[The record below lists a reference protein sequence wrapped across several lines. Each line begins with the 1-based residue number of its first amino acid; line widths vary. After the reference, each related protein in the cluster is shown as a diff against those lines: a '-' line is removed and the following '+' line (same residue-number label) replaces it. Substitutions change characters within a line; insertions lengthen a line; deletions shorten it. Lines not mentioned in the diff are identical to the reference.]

1 MSGAIVIGAG
11 PGLGRSVARRF
22 ATHGLPVTA
31 LARRPETVEPLAH
44 ELESMGVPTLP
55 LSADVTD
62 EDSLRTALDRA
73 TERFGVPDVVVYN
86 AARIQADAPTALPA
100 RGHLDAWAVNVVGA
114 LTTAGHVLPAMIGR
128 GAGSFLLT
136 GGMPA
141 PVAAYTSLS
150 LGKAG
155 VRALVQ
161 LLDEEYGPAGIHVA
175 TVTVFGG
182 IAPGTRFDPDDIAEH
197 YWRLHRQPPGTWQRE
212 VAYTG

>member
-22 ATHGLPVTA
+22 ASHGLSVAA
-31 LARRPETVEPLAH
+31 LARRPETVEPLAR
-44 ELESMGVPTLP
+44 ELEAMGVPSLA
-55 LSADVTD
+55 LAADVTD
-62 EDSLRTALDRA
+62 EDSLRAALDRA
-73 TERFGVPDVVVYN
+73 TERFGVPDVAVYN
-86 AARIQADAPTALPA
+86 AARIQADAPAALPA

-114 LTTAGHVLPAMIGR
+114 LTTAGHVLPAMIER
-128 GAGSFLLT
+128 GVGSFLVT
-136 GGMPA
+136 GGMPE

-197 YWRLHRQPPGTWQRE
+197 YWRLHRQPPGAWQRE

>member
-11 PGLGRSVARRF
+11 PGLGRSIARRF
-22 ATHGLPVTA
+22 ATHGFSIAA
-31 LARRPETVEPLAH
+31 LARRPDTMAPLAR
-44 ELESMGVPTLP
+44 ELQDMGVPSVALT
-55 LSADVTD
+55 ADVTD
-62 EDSLRTALDRA
+62 EDSLRSALDQA
-73 TERFGVPDVVVYN
+73 TERFGAPDVVVYN
-86 AARIQADAPTALPA
+86 AARIQADAPAALPA

-114 LTTAGHVLPAMIGR
+114 LTTAGHVLPAMTAR
-128 GAGSFLLT
+128 GSGSFLVT
-136 GGMPA
+136 GGMPE

-161 LLDEEYGPAGIHVA
+161 VLDEEYRSAGIHVA

-197 YWRLHRQPPGTWQRE
+197 YWRLHCQPPGAWQRE

>member
-1 MSGAIVIGAG
+1 MPAAIVIGAG

-22 ATHGLPVTA
+22 ATHGFSVAA
-31 LARRPETVEPLAH
+31 LARRPETVEPLAR
-44 ELESMGVPTLP
+44 ELRAMGAASLA
-55 LSADVTD
+55 LAADVTD
-62 EDSLRTALDRA
+62 EDSLRSALDRA

-114 LTTAGHVLPAMIGR
+114 LTTAGHVLPAMAER
-128 GAGSFLLT
+128 GSGSFLVT
-136 GGMPA
+136 GGMPE
-141 PVAAYTSLS
+141 PIAAYTSLS

-161 LLDEEYGPAGIHVA
+161 VLDEEYRSAGLHVA

-182 IAPGTRFDPDDIAEH
+182 IAPGTRFDPDGIAEH
-197 YWRLHRQPPGTWQRE
+197 YWRLHCQPLGAWQRE
-212 VAYTG
+212 LAYTG